1 MAKKKAKRSLM
12 MKMKN
17 QVKNECKYFQI
28 ENKGG
33 SADIFIYDQ
42 IGSETDW
49 WTGEEIGIS
58 DKKFTA
64 MLAEHKGKSL
74 NVHIN
79 SIGGDVYEGIAIYNA
94 LKQHDAP
101 VNIWIDGIAASIAS
115 VIACAGENVYITQG
129 GSIMIHDVS
138 AGFRAMGTSNDIKKA
153 YENAMANI
161 INAKESIIDIYQAKT
176 GKDREYLSGLMSA
189 DNYFRGEDA
198 VNLGI
203 ATTVID
209 NNQNPKLQNSL
220 QKMRE
225 QFDKNPQIQAAL
237 DRLFCARNSSQP
249 TISEP
254 ILTPEEGKDMT
265 NTVENK
271 DNTVALKAK
280 AFAEFKAAENKRQE
294 GIKAIFGDKHPEL
307 MNQCLLDQE
316 CSPENA
322 KDKLLDNL
330 LNAPQPNNAQSV
342 GGLHAQVTEDQSDK
356 KLQAIAKAW
365 DDKRDGKF
373 DATNEMRG
381 ATMHTAISAI
391 AAKHGVNTAGYTGQQ
406 LYNLVAGDMQ
416 VTTDFSV
423 LLSDSLNKS
432 VLTGYNLASVV
443 FRNFVKFGNFNDF
456 RKHEAHMLG
465 MIGDLPLK
473 DKENDEYK
481 QIKLPD
487 SEAQDYAPEER
498 GGIIMLSRKL
508 IINNDLD
515 NLETQARDTGMAGA
529 LTLEKLFFNYLFSNP
544 QLKDKK
550 ALFHKDHG
558 NLLAASAPTEEA
570 LLLMQELFDGQTAPN
585 SPDSYLALFADRVLG
600 DRKVLGMIR
609 ELITKETGKEAKETI
624 DMFAKDKLFFSQRM
638 ANKGVY
644 FFADPNIAPVLEVGF
659 LNGQQ
664 VPTLA
669 TEEHFDSGA
678 MKWRLQLD
686 CGIGA
691 VNYRGAVF
699 MPYAAPVVPPENGE

>member
-1 MAKKKAKRSLM
+1 MRQYFKIQNKKSDERAQL
-12 MKMKN
+12 
-17 QVKNECKYFQI
+17 Y
-28 ENKGG
+28 
-33 SADIFIYDQ
+33 IYGQ
-42 IGSETDW
+42 IGKDW
-49 WTGEEIGIS
+49 WTDEGIS
-58 DKKFTA
+58 DKDVTEWLNEA
-64 MLAEHKGKSL
+64 AGKPL
-74 NVHIN
+74 DVHIN
-79 SIGGDVYEGIAIYNA
+79 SVGGNVYEGIAIHNA
-94 LKQHDAP
+94 LKNYGD
-101 VNIWIDGIAASIAS
+101 VNTYNDGLAASISS
-115 VIACAGENVYITQG
+115 VIMLAGKNRFFNNGSQLMVHGVSGGLSVY
-129 GSIMIHDVS
+129 GSKH
-138 AGFRAMGTSNDIKKA
+138 DIKDA
-153 YENAMANI
+153 AENYIAAIEACEDSILNIYETGTNLSRDELINMMSKDTYLSPDNALAKGFCTHI
-161 INAKESIIDIYQAKT
+161 INKTIDKT
-176 GKDREYLSGLMSA
+176 QE
-189 DNYFRGEDA
+189 
-198 VNLGI
+198 
-203 ATTVID
+203 
-209 NNQNPKLQNSL
+209 NSL
-220 QKMRE
+220 RE
-225 QFDKNPQIQAAL
+225 QMGHYPFQGQPNIQMQAVIN
-237 DRLFCARNSSQP
+237 RLFSATNPETTNKPIFNNPVNREGSMPKTNDSQEP
-249 TISEP
+249 TNVIN
-254 ILTPEEGKDMT
+254 PE
-265 NTVENK
+265 
-271 DNTVALKAK
+271 ALKAQ
-280 AFAEFKAAENKRQE
+280 AIADFKAAENKRQTD
-294 GIKAIFGDKHPEL
+294 IKAIFGDKHPEL

-330 LNAPQPNNAQSV
+330 LNAPQPNNAQPV

-456 RKHEAHMLG
+456 RKHEVHMLG
-465 MIGDLPLK
+465 TIGDLPLK

>member
-1 MAKKKAKRSLM
+1 MKEYFKIQNKKSDERAKL
-12 MKMKN
+12 
-17 QVKNECKYFQI
+17 Y
-28 ENKGG
+28 
-33 SADIFIYDQ
+33 IYDQ
-42 IGSETDW
+42 IGKDW
-49 WTGEEIGIS
+49 WSDEGVS
-58 DKKFTA
+58 DKDVIGW
-64 MLAEHKGKSL
+64 LAEADGKPL
-74 NVHIN
+74 DVHIN
-79 SIGGDVYEGIAIYNA
+79 SVGGNVYEGIAICNA
-94 LKQHDAP
+94 LKNYENN
-101 VNIWIDGIAASIAS
+101 VTIYIDGIAASIAS
-115 VIACAGENVYITQG
+115 VIACASDDVRINNGATL
-129 GSIMIHDVS
+129 MIHGVS
-138 AGFRAMGTSNDIKKA
+138 GGFWKHGTAEEIKDAADRYIAAMDSC
-153 YENAMANI
+153 
-161 INAKESIIDIYQAKT
+161 KESIIDIYESKT
-176 GKDREYLSGLMSA
+176 GMSRDDLSALMSTDSYLSAQEALDKGFCNEILNKKP
-189 DNYFRGEDA
+189 DK
-198 VNLGI
+198 
-203 ATTVID
+203 TVE
-209 NNQNPKLQNSL
+209 NSL
-220 QKMRE
+220 QNQMKSYPNKKM
-225 QFDKNPQIQAAL
+225 QAIVN
-237 DRLFCARNSSQP
+237 RLFSIQNSAKPEPKPQA
-249 TISEP
+249 EP
-254 ILTPEEGKDMT
+254 IKPIVNQGANPMDPE
-265 NTVENK
+265 V
-271 DNTVALKAK
+271 LKAQ
-280 AFAEFKAAENKRQE
+280 AIADFKAAENKRQTD
-294 GIKAIFGDKHPEL
+294 IKAIFGDKHPEL

-330 LNAPQPNNAQSV
+330 LNAPQPNNAQPV
-342 GGLHAQVTEDQSDK
+342 GGLHAQVTADQSDK
-356 KLQAIAKAW
+356 KLQAISKAW

-456 RKHEAHMLG
+456 RKHEVHMLG
-465 MIGDLPLK
+465 TIGDLPLK

-570 LLLMQELFDGQTAPN
+570 LLLMQNLFDGQTAPN

-644 FFADPNIAPVLEVGF
+644 FFADPNVAPVLEVGF

-699 MPYAAPVVPPENGE
+699 MPYAAPVAPPENGE